1 MALNATIEA
10 ARAGE
15 AGKGFAV
22 VAAEVKNLASQTSKA
37 TEQISDQ
44 ISHVQQ
50 VSQDVVEAFSTIKSS
65 IEKVDQFS
73 ALVATAAEQQT
84 AATNVISTTTTAS
97 VQGVSRV
104 TEDIGKV
111 MEASAAANGSASIVL
126 GSAKTLSAQSGN
138 LRDEVASFLD
148 EIKAA

>member
-1 MALNATIEA
+1 
-10 ARAGE
+10 
-15 AGKGFAV
+15 
-22 VAAEVKNLASQTSKA
+22 
-37 TEQISDQ
+37 
-44 ISHVQQ
+44 VQQ

-84 AATNVISTTTTAS
+84 AATNVISTSTTAS

-111 MEASAAANGSASIVL
+111 MEASDAANGSASIVL

-148 EIKAA
+148 EIQAA

>member
-1 MALNATIEA
+1 
-10 ARAGE
+10 
-15 AGKGFAV
+15 
-22 VAAEVKNLASQTSKA
+22 VKNLASQTSKA

-44 ISHVQQ
+44 ISRVQQ
-50 VSQDVVEAFSTIKSS
+50 VSQDVVGAFSTIKSS

-84 AATNVISTTTTAS
+84 AATNRISTSTTAS

-111 MEASAAANGSASIVL
+111 MEASDAANGSASIVL
-126 GSAKTLSAQSGN
+126 AGN